1 VRKSGDDGEHLRESV
16 ERRARRI
23 DKGLRERRS
32 VMAQTA
38 YLGTLG
44 LLLVLPAV
52 GGAYLGQWLDGLAA
66 GYSIRW
72 TVSLIVL
79 GVALGA
85 FNVYF
90 FLRD

>member
-1 VRKSGDDGEHLRESV
+1 
-16 ERRARRI
+16 
-23 DKGLRERRS
+23 
-32 VMAQTA
+32 MAQTV

-52 GGAYLGQWLDGLAA
+52 GGAYLGHWLDSLAA

-79 GVALGA
+79 GIALGA

>member
-1 VRKSGDDGEHLRESV
+1 VGEPTDDRQRLREGV
-16 ERRARRI
+16 ETQARRI
-23 DKGLRERRS
+23 DKARRERRS
-32 VMAQTA
+32 VMAQTV

-52 GGAYLGQWLDGLAA
+52 GGAYLGQWLDSLSN

-79 GVALGA
+79 GVGLGA

>member
-1 VRKSGDDGEHLRESV
+1 MSEPTDDKQRLREGV
-16 ERRARRI
+16 QRQARRL
-23 DKGLRERRS
+23 DKARLEQRS
-32 VMAQTA
+32 VMAQTV

-44 LLLVLPAV
+44 LLFVLPAV
-52 GGAYLGQWLDGLAA
+52 GGAYLGHWLDGLAT

-79 GVALGA
+79 GIVLGA

-90 FLRD
+90 FLRG

>member
-1 VRKSGDDGEHLRESV
+1 VSEPTDDKQRLREGV
-16 ERRARRI
+16 QRQARRL
-23 DKGLRERRS
+23 DKARLEQRS
-32 VMAQTA
+32 VMAQTV

-44 LLLVLPAV
+44 LLFVLPAV
-52 GGAYLGQWLDGLAA
+52 GGAYLGHWLDGLAT

-79 GVALGA
+79 GIVLGA

-90 FLRD
+90 FLRG

>member
-1 VRKSGDDGEHLRESV
+1 VGEPADDGRRLREGV
-16 ERRARRI
+16 EQQARRI
-23 DKGLRERRS
+23 DKGRREQRS
-32 VMAQTA
+32 VMAQTV

-79 GVALGA
+79 GIVVGA

>member
-1 VRKSGDDGEHLRESV
+1 MGEPTDERKRLREGV
-16 ERRARRI
+16 ERHAKRI
-23 DKGLRERRS
+23 DKARRERRS
-32 VMAQTA
+32 VIAQTV

-52 GGAYLGQWLDGLAA
+52 GGAYLGHWLDSLMA

-72 TVSLIVL
+72 TISLIVL
-79 GVALGA
+79 GVAVGA
-85 FNVYF
+85 MNVYL